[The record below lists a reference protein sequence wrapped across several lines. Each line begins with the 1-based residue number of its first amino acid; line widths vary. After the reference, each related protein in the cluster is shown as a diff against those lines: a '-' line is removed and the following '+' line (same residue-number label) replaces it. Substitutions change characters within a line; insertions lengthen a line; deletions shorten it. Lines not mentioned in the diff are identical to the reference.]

1 MTERPVHSGVMPHLI
16 CRDAAAAIDFYVTAF
31 GATEMMRMPDKRGLL
46 MHASIMVNGS
56 VVMLM
61 DEYLDY
67 GARSP
72 KSLGGTPVVMHMTVP
87 EVDMAFA
94 KAIDAGA
101 TVVMPV
107 ADMFWGDR
115 YGQLEDP
122 FGHRWSLATTVKQ
135 LSAEEIMENLRK
147 MEEAQ

>member
-1 MTERPVHSGVMPHLI
+1 MTGRPVHPGVMPHLI
-16 CRDAAAAIDFYVTAF
+16 CRGAAAAIDFYVKAF
-31 GATEMMRMPDKRGLL
+31 GATEMMRLPDRKGLL
-46 MHASIMVNGS
+46 MHASVMVNGS
-56 VVMLM
+56 MVMLM

-72 KSLGGTPVVMHMTVP
+72 QSLGGTPVVMHMTVP
-87 EVDMAFA
+87 DVDKAFA
-94 KAIDAGA
+94 TAVAAGA

-115 YGQLEDP
+115 YGQVEDP

-135 LSAEEIMENLRK
+135 LSPDEIMENLRK
-147 MEEAQ
+147 MEQAP

>member
-1 MTERPVHSGVMPHLI
+1 
-16 CRDAAAAIDFYVTAF
+16 
-31 GATEMMRMPDKRGLL
+31 

-72 KSLGGTPVVMHMTVP
+72 QSLGGTPVVMHMMVP
-87 EVDMAFA
+87 EVDKAFA

-115 YGQLEDP
+115 YGQVEDP

-135 LSAEEIMENLRK
+135 LSPEEIMENLRK
-147 MEEAQ
+147 MEETQ